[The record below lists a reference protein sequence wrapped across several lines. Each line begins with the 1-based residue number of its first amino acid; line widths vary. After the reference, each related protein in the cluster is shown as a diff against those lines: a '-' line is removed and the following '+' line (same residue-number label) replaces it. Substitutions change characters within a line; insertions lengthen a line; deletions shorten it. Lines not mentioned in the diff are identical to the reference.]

1 MSCINHPST
10 THFLVR
16 FRRERILQFRS
27 CLTLLAC
34 LPVFGIPS
42 AHAQF
47 SCPAPW
53 ATAPNVYGMVLLD
66 GNGNG
71 PPVTSPRPSTN
82 MRAPL
87 ANSPRSD
94 KVFARGRQHRK
105 LDLA

>member
-16 FRRERILQFRS
+16 FRRDRILQLRS

-34 LPVFGIPS
+34 LSVIGSLLHTPNS
-42 AHAQF
+42 AVPPLGPRRRECKEWCCWMAM
-47 SCPAPW
+47 A
-53 ATAPNVYGMVLLD
+53 M
-66 GNGNG
+66 G

-82 MRAPL
+82 MRSPL

-94 KVFARGRQHRK
+94 KVFARGRQPRK